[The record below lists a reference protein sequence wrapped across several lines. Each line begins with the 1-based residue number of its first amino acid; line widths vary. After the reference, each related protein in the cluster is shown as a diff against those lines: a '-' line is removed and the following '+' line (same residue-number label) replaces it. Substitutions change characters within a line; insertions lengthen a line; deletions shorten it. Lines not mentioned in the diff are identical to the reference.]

1 LKIESIMAGTAR
13 RRHLRHWI
21 RNWLP
26 IALWAA
32 LIFYF
37 STDQFSS
44 SHTSQLLEPLVN
56 WLFPGISADRIAS
69 IHFALRKLGHLSE
82 YMVLAV
88 LLLRALPQERD
99 RRFNA
104 RHAASTVAFV
114 FIYAVSDELHQGF
127 VASRT
132 ASFGDVL
139 IDLFGGICGTF
150 WMLLHRKG
158 NRET

>member
-1 LKIESIMAGTAR
+1 MVGTAR
-13 RRHLRHWI
+13 RRHLRHLI
-21 RNWLP
+21 TNWLP

-44 SHTSQLLEPLVN
+44 SHTSELLEPLLT

-82 YMVLAV
+82 YMIFGV
-88 LLLRALPQERD
+88 LLLRALPQERG
-99 RRFNA
+99 RRFKG
-104 RHAASTVAFV
+104 RHAACTVAFV

>member
-1 LKIESIMAGTAR
+1 MAGTAR

-44 SHTSQLLEPLVN
+44 SHTSQLLEPLLN
-56 WLFPGISADRIAS
+56 WLSPGISADRIAA
-69 IHFALRKLGHLSE
+69 IHFALRKLAHLSE
-82 YMVLAV
+82 STVFAIA
-88 LLLRALPQERD
+88 LLRAVSHELG

-104 RHAASTVAFV
+104 RHAALTVAFV
-114 FIYAVSDELHQGF
+114 FASADSDELHHGL
-127 VASRT
+127 VTSRT
-132 ASFGDVL
+132 ASVGD
-139 IDLFGGICGTF
+139 
-150 WMLLHRKG
+150 
-158 NRET
+158 

>member
-1 LKIESIMAGTAR
+1 MAGTAR

-44 SHTSQLLEPLVN
+44 SHTSQLLEPLLN
-56 WLFPGISADRIAS
+56 WLFPGISADRIAA

-82 YMVLAV
+82 YIVFAI
-88 LLLRALPQERD
+88 LLLRALSQEPG

-104 RHAASTVAFV
+104 RHAALTVAFV
-114 FIYAVSDELHQGF
+114 FVYAVSDELHQAF